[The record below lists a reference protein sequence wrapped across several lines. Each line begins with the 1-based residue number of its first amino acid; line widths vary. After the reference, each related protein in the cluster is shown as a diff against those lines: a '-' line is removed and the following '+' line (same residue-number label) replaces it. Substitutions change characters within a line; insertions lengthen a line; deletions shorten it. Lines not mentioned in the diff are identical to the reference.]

1 MNEIAQTIL
10 LISAGVMLLA
20 LVIIFLRFIIG
31 PTITN
36 RVIAFDTMTVGS
48 LGLIA
53 LIAVIEQRQIY
64 LDVNIIY
71 GLLSFI
77 AVVVIGKYIEKS
89 L

>member
-1 MNEIAQTIL
+1 MNNIAEIL
-10 LISAGVMLLA
+10 LYVSGGIILVALLP
-20 LVIIFLRFIIG
+20 IFIRFLIG

-36 RVIAFDTMTVGS
+36 RVIAFDTLTVGS

-53 LIAVIEQRQIY
+53 LISVFENRQLY

-77 AVVVIGKYIEKS
+77 AVVVIGKYIEKK